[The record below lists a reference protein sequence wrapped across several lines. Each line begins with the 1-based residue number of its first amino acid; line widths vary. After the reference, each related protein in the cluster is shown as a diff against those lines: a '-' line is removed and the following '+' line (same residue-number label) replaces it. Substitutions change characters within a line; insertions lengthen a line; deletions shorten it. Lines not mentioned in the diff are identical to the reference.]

1 MAVSCNS
8 EINDSFSKYEIPYEE
23 ISHEIDNN
31 FLSLKVPKD
40 IGQIEAVQG
49 KTPSNSVRVNCADT
63 SGNTCRE
70 ECTKVNVI
78 PNRKPPAKKPEE
90 ELFLL
95 RCKKRVLQ
103 TDIVEHTLEIE
114 LKAPRNYRPLPK
126 PGPPPP
132 IIEIPF
138 IPIAGKNEKS
148 KKIKKKK
155 KKKKK

>member
-8 EINDSFSKYEIPYEE
+8 EIYDSRGGEYYEKPYEE

-31 FLSLKVPKD
+31 FMSIKVPKN
-40 IGQIEAVQG
+40 IGQIEAVQEST
-49 KTPSNSVRVNCADT
+49 TPLNSIRVNCAHE
-63 SGNTCRE
+63 NICRE
-70 ECTKVNVI
+70 ECTKVNII

-103 TDIVEHTLEIE
+103 TDTVEHTLEIE

-132 IIEIPF
+132 IIEIPSLST
-138 IPIAGKNEKS
+138 GKNGKS

-155 KKKKK
+155 KK

>member
-1 MAVSCNS
+1 MP
-8 EINDSFSKYEIPYEE
+8 IITKIIFSQ
-23 ISHEIDNN
+23 
-31 FLSLKVPKD
+31 FF
-40 IGQIEAVQG
+40 QIE
-49 KTPSNSVRVNCADT
+49 KINSVYFLL
-63 SGNTCRE
+63 GNTCRE

-126 PGPPPP
+126 PGPTPP

-155 KKKKK
+155 KKKK